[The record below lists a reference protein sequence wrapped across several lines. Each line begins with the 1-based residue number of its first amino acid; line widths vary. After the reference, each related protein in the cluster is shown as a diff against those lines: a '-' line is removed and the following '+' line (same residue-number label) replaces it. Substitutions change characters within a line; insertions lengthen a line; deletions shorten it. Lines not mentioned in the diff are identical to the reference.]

1 MTSLPWSLWDA
12 MTEVCAVIVAA
23 QAMVWI
29 INRLSRISVTIDDGR
44 R

>member
-1 MTSLPWSLWDA
+1 MTGPWSLWDVI
-12 MTEVCAVIVAA
+12 TEVSSVIVAA

-29 INRLSRISVTIDDGR
+29 INRLTRIRVTIDDGR